1 MEDDSLKWGE
11 LTVFLK
17 FMQTYCGRPFLCVDG
32 HVSVTCVWTAIGVWT
47 AISRSVR
54 AHSLST
60 WLKMDE
66 MDEPFGEKM
75 DPHVLV
81 MILVQTCSLEAF

>member
-1 MEDDSLKWGE
+1 MEDDSLKWGQ

-17 FMQTYCGRPFLCVDG
+17 FMQTYCGRPSVCVDG

-81 MILVQTCSLEAF
+81 MILAQTCSLEAY